1 MSPRRALAGSLLLL
15 AAWLV
20 PATAHA
26 EPTVAQCL
34 ASAERSLDLRS
45 RHELRA
51 AREELLVCAS
61 PACPTEVREECAR
74 RIDVVNA
81 AIPTLALAARDAT
94 GADLVAVRVTIDG
107 APFADRLDGT
117 ALPLDPGEH
126 TFRFESDGRP
136 GIEKTLVIHEGEKAR
151 REVVVFGPPPS
162 PSGLTAEAPAEKPR
176 WGTQR
181 TAAVASAAVGVV
193 GLVVGVVYGIRTM
206 SLWSSAHSECSS
218 ATSCPNHAQ
227 AVKDHDA
234 ATGAATVSNVGFVAG
249 GAALAT
255 GLVLYFTY

>member
-1 MSPRRALAGSLLLL
+1 MSPRPVL
-15 AAWLV
+15 AAWLILV
-20 PATAHA
+20 TASAPAVARA

-34 ASAERSLDLRS
+34 ASAEHSLDLKS

-81 AIPTLALAARDAT
+81 AIPTLVLAARDAT
-94 GADLVAVRVTIDG
+94 GADLVAVRVTVDG
-107 APFADRLDGT
+107 APFTDRLDGT

-126 TFRFESDGRP
+126 TFRLESEGQ
-136 GIEKTLVIHEGEKAR
+136 GALEKTLVIHEGEKAR
-151 REVVVFGPPPS
+151 REVVVFGPPPA
-162 PSGLTAEAPAEKPR
+162 PSGLAPGAAPEKPR

-193 GLVVGVVYGIRTM
+193 GLIVGIVYGVRTM
-206 SLWSSAHSECSS
+206 SLWSSAHSECNT
-218 ATSCPNHAQ
+218 TSCTNHAQ
-227 AVKDHDA
+227 AVQDHDA
-234 ATGAATVSNVGFVAG
+234 ALGSATVSNVGFIGG

-255 GLVLYFTY
+255 GLVLYLTY

>member
-1 MSPRRALAGSLLLL
+1 MSSGRVLAGLLLL
-15 AAWLV
+15 G
-20 PATAHA
+20 TALA
-26 EPTVAQCL
+26 PTIARADAPTIAQCL

-45 RHELRA
+45 RHQLRA

-61 PACPTEVREECAR
+61 PQCPAEVQQECAR

-81 AIPTLALAARDAT
+81 AIPSIVLAARDAT
-94 GADLVAVRVTIDG
+94 GADLVSVHVTVDG
-107 APFADRLDGT
+107 TTFTDRLDGA

-136 GIEKTLVIHEGEKAR
+136 ALERTLVIHEGEKAR
-151 REVVVFGPPPS
+151 REVVMFGPPPA
-162 PSGLTAEAPAEKPR
+162 PSALAAEVAPEKPR

-181 TAAVASAAVGVV
+181 TVAAASAAVGLV
-193 GLVVGVVYGIRTM
+193 GLVVGIVYGVRTM
-206 SLWSSAHSECSS
+206 SLWSNAHAECSAS
-218 ATSCPNHAQ
+218 SCPSHDQ
-227 AVKDHDA
+227 AVRDHDGA
-234 ATGAATVSNVGFVAG
+234 LSAATVSNVGFIAG

>member
-1 MSPRRALAGSLLLL
+1 MSPGRALVCWA
-15 AAWLV
+15 LV
-20 PATAHA
+20 ATALTPA
-26 EPTVAQCL
+26 IARADPTVAQCL
-34 ASAERSLDLRS
+34 ASAERSLALRS

-61 PACPTEVREECAR
+61 PACPTEVRQECAR

-81 AIPTLALAARDAT
+81 AIPTLVLEARDAK
-94 GADLVAVRVTIDG
+94 GADLVDVRVTVDG
-107 APFADRLDGT
+107 ASFTDRLDGT

-126 TFRFESDGRP
+126 TFRLESYGQP
-136 GIEKTLVIHEGEKAR
+136 AIEKTLVIHEGEKAR
-151 REVVVFGPPPS
+151 REVVVFGPPAA
-162 PSGLTAEAPAEKPR
+162 PSGLTTGVAAEKPR

-181 TAAVASAAVGVV
+181 TAAVASAAVGLV
-193 GLVVGVVYGIRTM
+193 GLVVGVVYGVRTM

-218 ATSCPNHAQ
+218 ASSCSNHAQ
-227 AVKDHDA
+227 AVRDHDA
-234 ATGAATVSNVGFVAG
+234 AMSAATVSNVGFVAG